1 MSSEWTQNGPVSL
14 PPRSVAY
21 GAGLI
26 VLVVGLAGLGF
37 GFKTGLHSSQPGAA
51 DASARVTADGSTEEA
66 RPIVVLP
73 PPVTAPVVAATA
85 APKKDEADSSTD
97 DAKEAQAQAVAA
109 QQVQGK
115 GGKSGQDIDDIL
127 TSSSE
132 KPPAPVKPSND
143 EAPPTRSDV
152 PY

>member
-1 MSSEWTQNGPVSL
+1 MDSSWTHNGPVSL

-21 GAGLI
+21 GAAAL
-26 VLVVGLAGLGF
+26 LLAARIGGLGF
-37 GFKTGLHSSQPGAA
+37 GFKTGLKSSQPGAA
-51 DASARVTADGSTEEA
+51 DASARVAADGSADEA
-66 RPIVVLP
+66 KPIVVLP
-73 PPVTAPVVAATA
+73 PPVTAPAVAAATA
-85 APKKDEADSSTD
+85 APKTD
-97 DAKEAQAQAVAA
+97 DDADQAKEAAAQAAAA

-115 GGKSGQDIDDIL
+115 GGKSGQDVDDIL

-132 KPPAPVKPSND
+132 KPPAPAKPSND

>member
-1 MSSEWTQNGPVSL
+1 MSTEWTHNGPVSL
-14 PPRSVAY
+14 PPRSIAY
-21 GAGLI
+21 GAGVA
-26 VLVVGLAGLGF
+26 VLVVALVALGF
-37 GFKTGLHSSQPGAA
+37 GFKTGLRSSQPGAA
-51 DASARVTADGSTEEA
+51 DASARVAADGSTDEA
-66 RPIVVLP
+66 KPIVVLP
-73 PPVTAPVVAATA
+73 PPVTAPVAANTA
-85 APKKDEADSSTD
+85 APKKDDAESSTD
-97 DAKEAQAQAVAA
+97 DKEAQAQAAAA

-115 GGKSGQDIDDIL
+115 GGKSGQDVDDIL

>member
-1 MSSEWTQNGPVSL
+1 MSSEWTHNGPVSL

-21 GAGLI
+21 GAG
-26 VLVVGLAGLGF
+26 VLVLLVGLAGLGF
-37 GFKTGLHSSQPGAA
+37 GFKTGLRSSQPGAA
-51 DASARVTADGSTEEA
+51 DASARVAADGSAEEA
-66 RPIVVLP
+66 KPIVVLP
-73 PPVTAPVVAATA
+73 PPVTAPVAATA
-85 APKKDEADSSTD
+85 APKKDDGDSSAD
-97 DAKEAQAQAVAA
+97 DAKEAQAQAAAA

-115 GGKSGQDIDDIL
+115 GKSGQDIDDIL